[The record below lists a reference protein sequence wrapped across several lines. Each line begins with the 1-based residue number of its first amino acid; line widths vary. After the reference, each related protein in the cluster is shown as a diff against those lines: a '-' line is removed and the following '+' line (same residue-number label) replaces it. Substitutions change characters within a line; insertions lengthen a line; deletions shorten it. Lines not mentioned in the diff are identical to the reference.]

1 MRKLPML
8 DRRRLTIAGIVLAV
22 ILFVALNTFG
32 SLALRGERL
41 DLTDNR
47 QFTLSPGTLQ
57 LLAKID
63 EPITLRFYA
72 SRALRDANPFLG
84 SYADRVHDMLHTY
97 ADAARGRI
105 TVEYI
110 DPEPFSTEEDRAVGF
125 GLDSIPLEG
134 GASSGYLGIAGTN
147 STDDVDVLPVLAPE
161 REAFLEYDLTRLVN
175 NLAHPDKP
183 VVALLSSLPVNGDP
197 ALQDR
202 PWTVMQELGQFFDV
216 RVLGG
221 EIDKIAD
228 DVQALMLVHPQG
240 LSEKTLY
247 AIDQFVL
254 RGGKAL
260 VFVDPD
266 SEAEAMRQSQS
277 GMPAET
283 SSNLDKLFQAWGVDY
298 SPDIIVG
305 DPQAARQVS
314 YPSGGRE
321 QIVDYLPWLS
331 LDRTRLAADD
341 VITAELNRVNL
352 ATAGALAPHAGA
364 STSFVPLIRSSG
376 DAMPIEADKV
386 RMFPDPLAL
395 LRDYKAG
402 GKELVMAAHVSG
414 PVKSAF
420 GDKPPEGVDATGQL
434 TESAGPAQLVIV
446 ADTDLLDDRNWLS
459 NQNMMGQQVDGPAG
473 RQCQSRGQRAGLS
486 RRQRC
491 ADGPA
496 RPRGHGAA
504 VHDRGRDPA
513 RERER
518 VPGQGAGAAAAA
530 GRAAGQAEFAQGL
543 RERGHQPARRCPAQ
557 GDRGLPDPAARY
569 QARVA
574 RRAAGVAQGHR
585 AAARPDPAV
594 EHRRR
599 AGSGGGAGDR
609 RGRGPAR
616 SAIAA
621 ASTKRTPEQRGRP
634 MSPKSFA
641 VLAGATALSLGLAAW
656 AVVDRDVPV
665 VAAPAS
671 QALFPGLLD
680 HVNDVREPSSW

>member
-125 GLDSIPLEG
+125 GLNSIPLEG

-202 PWTVMQELGQFFDV
+202 PWAVMQELGQFFDV

-266 SEAEAMRQSQS
+266 SEAEAMRQSTVRHARGDLLESRQAVP
-277 GMPAET
+277 G
-283 SSNLDKLFQAWGVDY
+283 LGRRLFAR
-298 SPDIIVG
+298 PIVG

-364 STSFVPLIRSSG
+364 STSFVPLIRSSA
-376 DAMPIEADKV
+376 DAMQIEADKV

-434 TESAGPAQLVIV
+434 KESAGPAQLVIV
-446 ADTDLLDDRNWLS
+446 ADTDLLDDRNWMS
-459 NQNMMGQQVDGPAG
+459 NQNMMGQQVTVPLADNANLVANALDYLVGSDALMGLRG
-473 RQCQSRGQRAGLS
+473 REVTVRPFTTVAAIRRASESEYRAKEQELQQRLGELQDKLS
-486 RRQRC
+486 SLKVSESEDISLLGDAQRKEIEGFRTQLLDTRRELRDVQLALRK
-491 ADGPA
+491 DIEQL
-496 RPRGHGAA
+496 RDRTRLLNIAA
-504 VHDRGRDPA
+504 VPA
-513 RERER
+513 L
-518 VPGQGAGAAAAA
+518 V
-530 GRAAGQAEFAQGL
+530 
-543 RERGHQPARRCPAQ
+543 
-557 GDRGLPDPAARY
+557 
-569 QARVA
+569 
-574 RRAAGVAQGHR
+574 
-585 AAARPDPAV
+585 
-594 EHRRR
+594 
-599 AGSGGGAGDR
+599 
-609 RGRGPAR
+609 
-616 SAIAA
+616 
-621 ASTKRTPEQRGRP
+621 
-634 MSPKSFA
+634 A
-641 VLAGATALSLGLAAW
+641 VLAIAV
-656 AVVDRDVPV
+656 AVVRRIRYRRRFD
-665 VAAPAS
+665 
-671 QALFPGLLD
+671 QA
-680 HVNDVREPSSW
+680 HA

>member
-105 TVEYI
+105 TVQYI

-183 VVALLSSLPVNGDP
+183 MVALLSSLPVNGDP

-202 PWTVMQELGQFFDV
+202 PWAVMQELRQFFDV

-240 LSEKTLY
+240 LSEKALY

-266 SEAEAMRQSQS
+266 SEAEAMRQSQT
-277 GMPAET
+277 GMPAQT

-298 SPDIIVG
+298 SPDTIVG

-321 QIVDYLPWLS
+321 QVVDYLPWLS

-352 ATAGALAPHAGA
+352 ATAGALAPHDGA
-364 STSFVPLIRSSG
+364 STSFVPLIRSSA

-434 TESAGPAQLVIV
+434 KESAGPAQLVIV

-459 NQNMMGQQVDGPAG
+459 NQNMMGQQVTVPLADNANLVANALDYLVGSDALMGLRG
-473 RQCQSRGQRAGLS
+473 REVTVRPFTTVAAIRRASESEYRAKEQELQQRLGELQDKLS
-486 RRQRC
+486 SLKVSEGEDISLLGDAQRKEIEGFRTQLLDTRRELRDVQLALRK
-491 ADGPA
+491 DIEQL
-496 RPRGHGAA
+496 RDRTRLLNIAA
-504 VHDRGRDPA
+504 VPA
-513 RERER
+513 L
-518 VPGQGAGAAAAA
+518 V
-530 GRAAGQAEFAQGL
+530 
-543 RERGHQPARRCPAQ
+543 
-557 GDRGLPDPAARY
+557 
-569 QARVA
+569 
-574 RRAAGVAQGHR
+574 
-585 AAARPDPAV
+585 
-594 EHRRR
+594 
-599 AGSGGGAGDR
+599 
-609 RGRGPAR
+609 
-616 SAIAA
+616 
-621 ASTKRTPEQRGRP
+621 
-634 MSPKSFA
+634 A
-641 VLAGATALSLGLAAW
+641 VLAIAV
-656 AVVDRDVPV
+656 AVVRRIRYRRRFD
-665 VAAPAS
+665 
-671 QALFPGLLD
+671 QA
-680 HVNDVREPSSW
+680 HA